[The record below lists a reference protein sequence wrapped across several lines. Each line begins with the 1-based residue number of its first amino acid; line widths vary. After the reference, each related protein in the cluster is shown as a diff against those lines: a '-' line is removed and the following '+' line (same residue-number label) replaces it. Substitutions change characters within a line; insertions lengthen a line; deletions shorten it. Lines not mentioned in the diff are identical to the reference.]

1 MEYVYYT
8 LTGITLYLISDWLL
22 ERVETAYGGRFKYR
36 SLIFLA
42 IIMTLALI
50 TSKIFILYT
59 GGN

>member
-22 ERVETAYGGRFKYR
+22 ERIETAYGGRFKYR

-42 IIMTLALI
+42 IIMALAFI
-50 TSKIFILYT
+50 TSKAFTLYS
-59 GGN
+59 N